1 MKVPGGGGS
10 LVRMYNPPNPRL
22 ATRESSRVLVVCQA
36 KMVPLGEETRGQRR
50 RSFVV
55 VMETPERTI
64 LLFRGQLKPVSDE
77 LIRRQ

>member
-22 ATRESSRVLVVCQA
+22 ARGESSRLLAVCQA
-36 KMVPLGEETRGQRR
+36 KMVPLGEETRGQLR

-55 VMETPERTI
+55 VTETPERTI
-64 LLFRGQLKPVSDE
+64 LFFRGQLKPVSGE